1 MLVLSTECSV
11 LGVYTAKETNSKVN
25 GKLQD
30 TEFRICGG
38 LPNTSCCTNCMDSV
52 ATRERWHEQ
61 NFALIRGPNAFILQK
76 YLGIIRKTH
85 VSQNCGYV
93 S

>member
-1 MLVLSTECSV
+1 MLALSAECSV
-11 LGVYTAKETNSKVN
+11 LVVYTAKETNSKVN

-30 TEFRICGG
+30 TQFRICGG
-38 LPNTSCCTNCMDSV
+38 LPNTSSCKKRTQLQREWDGTNRTLRSSGVQM
-52 ATRERWHEQ
+52 R
-61 NFALIRGPNAFILQK
+61 FILQK